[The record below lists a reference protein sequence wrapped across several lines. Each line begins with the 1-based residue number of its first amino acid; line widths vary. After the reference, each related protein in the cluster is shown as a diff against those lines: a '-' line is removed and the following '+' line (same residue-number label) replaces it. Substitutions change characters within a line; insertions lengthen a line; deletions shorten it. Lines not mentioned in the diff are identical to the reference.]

1 MLSIAYTFVISTMTK
16 PIKRNDDLVSYGASA
31 GLIGMAALVGL
42 PVGAAC
48 AYLAFKIYQSR
59 RK

>member
-1 MLSIAYTFVISTMTK
+1 MTK
-16 PIKRNDDLVSYGASA
+16 PIKRNDDLVSYGTSA

-59 RK
+59 RKL